1 MGNALQG
8 GHVFQII
15 QLLRRDFALDHI
27 KIQADEAAGVLH
39 GAALDQVDHQG
50 SRGLGD
56 GASCADESGILDLSV
71 HDPELQG
78 DVIAAAGV
86 DALQA
91 VGGTL
96 HRVAVL
102 FAAAVLGNDLCIE
115 LVQVHKPITFRTF
128 SRLFSR
134 ASTSSSVL

>member
-56 GASCADESGILDLSV
+56 GASCADEAGILDFSIL
-71 HDPELQG
+71 DPEL
-78 DVIAAAGV
+78 
-86 DALQA
+86 LQA